1 MDDITASVDYDAHR
15 KECEEIFMKTSN
27 YYKSIVSGVIILI
40 GILGGSVVFAISSTS
55 QSSKQEVQLQNID
68 KRVETIENKFDDI
81 DGKLDKIYDEV
92 KLQNAE

>member
-1 MDDITASVDYDAHR
+1 MDNTEHEEYR

-27 YYKSIVSGVIILI
+27 YYKSVISGVLVLI
-40 GILGGSVVFAISSTS
+40 GILGGSVAFAISSTS
-55 QSSKQEVQLQNID
+55 QSSKQEVQVQNID
-68 KRVETIENKFDDI
+68 KRVEVIENKFEGI